1 VNREL
6 HIKHEELY
14 MNADACSAVA
24 TTFHLSSPKRR
35 LALRGLVSGSSIHKV
50 SILSFGLLFV
60 RQRFGGG
67 ALVAKLAE
75 SLSSN
80 QKHHG
85 ILMRRVFGGRAAQA
99 ISRSMRAEMIHMLQ
113 MRPVCA
119 FVAILQVFI
128 CLAF

>member
-1 VNREL
+1 
-6 HIKHEELY
+6 

-24 TTFHLSSPKRR
+24 TAFHFSRPKRR
-35 LALRGLVSGSSIHKV
+35 LALRCLVSGSSIHKV
-50 SILSFGLLFV
+50 SMLSFGLLFV

-75 SLSSN
+75 NLSLDK
-80 QKHHG
+80 KHHE
-85 ILMRRVFGGRAAQA
+85 ILMRRVFGGPVAQA
-99 ISRSMRAEMIHMLQ
+99 ILRSMRAEMIYMLQ

-119 FVAILQVFI
+119 FTAALQVLM

>member
-1 VNREL
+1 MNREL